1 MKQLISLFALAL
13 TVLSFVACTA
23 DYDEFEA
30 SHYKVLKNITFE
42 EQDGEASVS
51 EETHIIKVTT
61 VAPPESLE
69 TWDSL
74 TIESFSASNLATLH
88 LVDGKFKEFPS
99 DSAALDSLAEEV
111 SYVKKS
117 LKSGSKIRVPKS
129 QVVYLM
135 LVAENGDPAIWKLE
149 IEIPGVEKEECSSD
163 SKDAKSSS
171 SVKDGASSSSS
182 AKAESS
188 SSKALKTDTDL
199 QLTFKNQF
207 KVARSGDTISIKLAS
222 DQKIEDAEVESFKIS
237 DGASVSP
244 DPKDVKDWSKAQE
257 IVVTA
262 EDGKTKQT
270 WVVILDVAAEDE
282 KPASTEKDL
291 VSISAKNEIAD
302 ATIDSKK
309 NTVVVHLQKEK
320 EIASVELT
328 IKVSESASQNLKA
341 EALDL
346 SEPVKMTITAE
357 DGSTAEWTISADFK
371 DAAVA
376 PRITAMKIAGNDAV
390 IDSVEEDG
398 KWIHWIHF
406 DDLEF
411 RSDLTDLAV
420 SEIEITEGATIDGL
434 KDGSSYD
441 LSNKKIVV
449 TNGDES
455 VEYEI
460 RAGYQLPNSN
470 FDAISYDGV
479 WNNANQTIKIV
490 ITIKVTTAESVSVG
504 SGKGIQLKTDEKASK
519 IASGSIYTADF
530 NPNKVEPLSLASTSD
545 WPDGNELIDFGKP
558 FNARPRYVEFLASY
572 TGKGDSCDIYIILE
586 NRTGDKNVNRTESD
600 VNKLV
605 ASAWYRSTSLK
616 NDGRPNPDV
625 VSISDPDENGMTR
638 IRMKLKYGE
647 PYEDSPINKSS
658 TFAESVQSKTGKA
671 INNGLIVGTGNEPV
685 THIRM
690 VFASSADGQHYKGSV
705 GATLIVDEMRLI
717 Y

>member
-1 MKQLISLFALAL
+1 MKQLISLFVFVMM
-13 TVLSFVACTA
+13 VLSFVACTA

-30 SHYKVLKNITFE
+30 SHYKVFKNIVFE
-42 EQDGEASVS
+42 EQDGDASVS
-51 EETHIIKVTT
+51 ADEHIIKVTT

-99 DSAALDSLAEEV
+99 DSAALDSLAQEV

-129 QVVYLM
+129 HVIYLM
-135 LVAENGDPAIWKLE
+135 LVAENGDPAIWQLNVT
-149 IEIPGVEKEECSSD
+149 IPGVEKEGASSD
-163 SKDAKSSS
+163 SKDEKSSS
-171 SVKDGASSSSS
+171 SVKDAKSSSSS

-199 QLTFKNQF
+199 QLSFKNQF
-207 KVARSGDTISIKLAS
+207 KVSRSGDSISIKLTS
-222 DQKIEDAEVESFKIS
+222 DQKIADAEVDTYKVS
-237 DGASVSP
+237 DGATVSP
-244 DPKDVKDWSKAQE
+244 DPEKIEDWSKAQE

-270 WVVILDVAAEDE
+270 WVVIVDVAAVDE
-282 KPASTEKDL
+282 KPASTEKEL
-291 VSISAKNEIAD
+291 LSISAKNEIAD

-420 SEIEITEGATIDGL
+420 SEIEVTEGASIDGL

-479 WNNANQTIKIV
+479 WNNANQTIKIG
-490 ITIKVTTAESVSVG
+490 ISIKVVTAESVTIG
-504 SGKGIQLKTDEKASK
+504 SGKGVQLKTEDKTR

-530 NPNKVEPLSLASTSD
+530 NPNGVDALSLANSSN

-572 TGKGDSCDIYIILE
+572 EGKGDSCDIYFVLE
-586 NRTGDKNVNRTESD
+586 NRTGDKNVDRTADD

-605 ASAWYRSTSLK
+605 ASAWYRSNTMK
-616 NDGRPNPDV
+616 NEGRPNPDV
-625 VSISDPDENGMTR
+625 VSISEPDENGMTK
-638 IRMKLKYGE
+638 IRLKLKYGA

-671 INNGLIVGTGNEPV
+671 IDNGLIVGTGDEPV
-685 THIRM
+685 THIRV

-705 GATLIVDEMRLI
+705 GATLIVDEMRFI

>member
-149 IEIPGVEKEECSSD
+149 IEIPGVEKEEYSSD

-291 VSISAKNEIAD
+291 VSISAKNEIAP
-302 ATIDSKK
+302 ANIDSKK

-346 SEPVKMTITAE
+346 REPVTMTIMAE
-357 DGSTAEWTISADFK
+357 DGSTVEWTISADFEE
-371 DAAVA
+371 AAVA

-390 IDSVEEDG
+390 IESEGEEG
-398 KWIHWIHF
+398 SEKFFIHYDNLDF
-406 DDLEF
+406 
-411 RSDLTDLAV
+411 LTDLTNLEV
-420 SEIEITEGATIDGL
+420 SGIELSEDAFVEDLEDGE
-434 KDGSSYD
+434 KYD
-441 LSNKKIVV
+441 LSFKKVKV
-449 TNGDES
+449 SNGFVDQ
-455 VEYEI
+455 EYEI
-460 RAGYQLPNSN
+460 RAGYQLPNSD
-470 FDAISYDGV
+470 FSAISYGDV
-479 WNNANQTIKIV
+479 WHNANQDFTIY
-490 ITIKVTTAESVSVG
+490 KVTSATLVSI
-504 SGKGIQLKTDEKASK
+504 GKGKGVQLKTGSAAGK
-519 IASGSIYTADF
+519 IASGSLYTADF
-530 NPNKVEPLSLASTSD
+530 NPKNVGITSLAKTSD
-545 WPDGNELIDFGKP
+545 WPDGNELVDFGKK
-558 FNARPRYVEFLASY
+558 FNARPRYLEFLASY
-572 TGKGDSCDIYIILE
+572 DGKKDSCDIYLVLE
-586 NRTGDKNVNRTESD
+586 NRTGDKNSERISSD

-605 ASAWYRSTSLK
+605 ASAWYRSTSMN

-625 VSISDPDENGMTR
+625 VSISEPDANGMTR
-638 IRMKLKYGE
+638 IRMKINYGE
-647 PYEDSPINKSS
+647 PLENSPIYNSS
-658 TFAESVQSKTGKA
+658 AFETTVQSKTGKA
-671 INNGLIVGTGNEPV
+671 INNGMIQGTGDEPV

-690 VFASSADGQHYKGSV
+690 VYASSGDGQHYNGIS